1 MADINPTLS
10 LITLYLNRLNTLIK
24 RQTLAKW
31 IEKKTQSCLQD
42 IFSIQRHKSVR
53 SKRRVKAITGK
64 QKPNASILISD
75 IIEIETFDF
84 KFFLETKNI
93 L

>member
-1 MADINPTLS
+1 M
-10 LITLYLNRLNTLIK
+10 NRLSIPIK
-24 RQTLAKW
+24 RQGLSGKINKQDT
-31 IEKKTQSCLQD
+31 TMHYLQEA
-42 IFSIQRHKSVR
+42 IYEIQRHKSVR

-75 IIEIETFDF
+75 IIEIEKFDF